1 MMIAIELIRRMLSE
15 STGQRGEEAYAFE
28 LELFLAEQFDYI
40 EPCRSEVTIT
50 TASIT
55 PESSRT
61 LPSSRA
67 SG

>member
-40 EPCRSEVTIT
+40 EPCRS
-50 TASIT
+50 
-55 PESSRT
+55 
-61 LPSSRA
+61 
-67 SG
+67 